1 MLKRQE
7 IFEVDFPTQN
17 LALPMHLLPTLGEIL
32 SAYNAEKIQVIS
44 PDKFEKQ
51 TAHSRYLI
59 ASPNKIQS
67 LSVPI
72 HHSSRG
78 LPFHEAKI
86 DYNQKWVKD
95 HKQALQS
102 AYGKSAFFEFY
113 DYRFFQVLDQQP
125 ETLESLSKQWLT
137 ILHQNLGWP
146 SQLQFLTSNNASF
159 NQEVNPIPTSEPHN
173 STPIT
178 KQNRPPIIHPY
189 AQVFEHK
196 YGFRADVSAIDLLFN
211 LGPLAK
217 EYIYNTIFVSQIPS
231 PR

>member
-7 IFEVDFPTQN
+7 LFEVAFPQQN
-17 LALPMHLLPTLGEIL
+17 QLLHLHLLPTLGELL
-32 SAYNAEKIQVIS
+32 SAYHAENIHVVA
-44 PDKFEKQ
+44 PNKFEKQ

-67 LSVPI
+67 LSIPI

-78 LPFHEAKI
+78 LPFHQAKI

-113 DYRFFQVLDQQP
+113 DYRFFQILDQQP
-125 ETLESLSKQWLT
+125 DTLESLSTQWLT

-146 SQLQFLTSNNASF
+146 SHLHFTTLNNSIPL
-159 NQEVNPIPTSEPHN
+159 NENPLNIAAEIDLKPLPLSPQTPLIIP
-173 STPIT
+173 
-178 KQNRPPIIHPY
+178 PY
-189 AQVFEHK
+189 SQVFEHK
-196 YGFRADVSAIDLLFN
+196 FGFRADVSAIDLLFN

>member
-7 IFEVDFPTQN
+7 LFEVPFAQQN
-17 LALPMHLLPTLGEIL
+17 QFVQLHLLPTVGEFL
-32 SAYNAEKIQVIS
+32 SAYHAANIHVVAPKT
-44 PDKFEKQ
+44 FEKQ

-78 LPFHEAKI
+78 LPFYEAKI

-102 AYGKSAFFEFY
+102 AYGKSAFFEYY

-125 ETLESLSKQWLT
+125 ETLESLSIQWLK

-146 SQLQFLTSNNASF
+146 SQLHFTTPNHP
-159 NQEVNPIPTSEPHN
+159 NPIQENTAKAFTETNLKPLPIS
-173 STPIT
+173 PIT
-178 KQNRPPIIHPY
+178 NLIIRPY

-196 YGFRADVSAIDLLFN
+196 FGFRADVSAIDLLFN

-217 EYIYNTIFVSQIPS
+217 EYIYNTIFVSQFPS
-231 PR
+231 PK